1 MTTPHNGATSALDEL
16 RAAYHEQLNRLAAE
30 RDEARRN
37 ARRAQAQADV
47 ARADLA
53 SLQSRV
59 AELLT
64 AASRHLPDL
73 RPLEAPATP
82 AAEPAALESRPG
94 EGPAEP
100 DAAGDRDARP
110 DVPATDVPPGDASG
124 EIPTVEGRV
133 VQAPDLPSGRPRTG
147 RSKRRRIGAG

>member
-1 MTTPHNGATSALDEL
+1 MTTPHNGAASALDEL

-53 SLQSRV
+53 SLKSRV
-59 AELLT
+59 AELLN

-73 RPLEAPATP
+73 EPPEAPP
-82 AAEPAALESRPG
+82 AGPAALPAPGAAARDDARPDGPAGGTG
-94 EGPAEP
+94 EGPA
-100 DAAGDRDARP
+100 DDTAGE
-110 DVPATDVPPGDASG
+110 V
-124 EIPTVEGRV
+124 PTVEGRV
-133 VQAPDLPSGRPRTG
+133 VQAPDFPSVRPRGGRP
-147 RSKRRRIGAG
+147 KRRRIGTA

>member
-1 MTTPHNGATSALDEL
+1 MTTPQNGAASALDEL

-59 AELLT
+59 NELLT

-73 RPLEAPATP
+73 RPPEAPEGR
-82 AAEPAALESRPG
+82 AAEPAPLEAGTG
-94 EGPAEP
+94 EGRADQAPYEAPAEA
-100 DAAGDRDARP
+100 DA
-110 DVPATDVPPGDASG
+110 PAGDASG

-133 VQAPDLPSGRPRTG
+133 VRAPEPPPGRPRTG
-147 RSKRRRIGAG
+147 RSRRPRIGTG